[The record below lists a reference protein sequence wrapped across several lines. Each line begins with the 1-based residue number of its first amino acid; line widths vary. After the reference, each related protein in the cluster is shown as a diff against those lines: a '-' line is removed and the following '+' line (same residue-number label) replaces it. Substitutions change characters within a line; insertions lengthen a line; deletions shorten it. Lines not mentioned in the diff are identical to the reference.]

1 MLNETDARHWPC
13 PGTPSPGGG
22 RQTFKDTLEQLV
34 KLYCV
39 MGRGGAAWEA
49 SGGELTGPG
58 GPGGLGAQGAM
69 TRQLEGGR
77 AEDQPASGRRC
88 L

>member
-1 MLNETDARHWPC
+1 MIMVSCAVE
-13 PGTPSPGGG
+13 
-22 RQTFKDTLEQLV
+22 EQHGEV
-34 KLYCV
+34 
-39 MGRGGAAWEA
+39 RGA

-58 GPGGLGAQGAM
+58 GTGGNDSVA
-69 TRQLEGGR
+69 LEVGR